1 MCPEMYVPEPTNIPI
16 EKTNH
21 RGEIDLEVPAW
32 PTPSENDIHLPRD
45 MGHLQV
51 DYRDNN
57 RRPPGEDS
65 SLDSIASVVVPII
78 IGLSI
83 IIAFLFI
90 NQKKQWI
97 PLLCWYRTPTKPS
110 SLNNQLVSV
119 DCKKGTRVQGDSAQ
133 RMLRIA
139 EPDAR
144 FSGFYSMQKQNH
156 LQADNFYQTV

>member
-21 RGEIDLEVPAW
+21 RGEVDLEVPLW
-32 PTPSENDIHLPRD
+32 PTPSENDIVHLPRD

-51 DYRDNN
+51 DYRDN
-57 RRPPGEDS
+57 RLHPSEDS

-78 IGLSI
+78 ICLSI

-119 DCKKGTRVQGDSAQ
+119 DCKKGTRVQVDSSQ

>member
-21 RGEIDLEVPAW
+21 HGETDLEAPLW
-32 PTPSENDIHLPRD
+32 PTPSENDIIHLPRD

-51 DYRDNN
+51 DYRENN
-57 RRPPGEDS
+57 RPHAGEDA

-97 PLLCWYRTPTKPS
+97 PLLCWYRTPTKATCHCRGAEIRS
-110 SLNNQLVSV
+110 W
-119 DCKKGTRVQGDSAQ
+119 KSAYAFRRAEWVPCTSRPLTLPQ
-133 RMLRIA
+133 RL
-139 EPDAR
+139 
-144 FSGFYSMQKQNH
+144 SHGF
-156 LQADNFYQTV
+156 

>member
-1 MCPEMYVPEPTNIPI
+1 
-16 EKTNH
+16 
-21 RGEIDLEVPAW
+21 
-32 PTPSENDIHLPRD
+32 

-57 RRPPGEDS
+57 RLHSGEDS

-110 SLNNQLVSV
+110 SLNNHLVSV
-119 DCKKGTRVQGDSAQ
+119 DCKKGARVQVDSSQ

-144 FSGFYSMQKQNH
+144 LSGFYSMQRQNH

>member
-1 MCPEMYVPEPTNIPI
+1 MLIMFCF
-16 EKTNH
+16 
-21 RGEIDLEVPAW
+21 L
-32 PTPSENDIHLPRD
+32 D

-57 RRPPGEDS
+57 RLHSGEDS

-97 PLLCWYRTPTKPS
+97 PLLCWYRTPTKVLS
-110 SLNNQLVSV
+110 
-119 DCKKGTRVQGDSAQ
+119 
-133 RMLRIA
+133 
-139 EPDAR
+139 
-144 FSGFYSMQKQNH
+144 
-156 LQADNFYQTV
+156 